1 MMLDRFLQIL
11 PEIHNEIKWLD
22 LHSSSMK
29 DILCAVDYPNL
40 YGLGLYNIDAESIQ
54 YLLTDL
60 SGQTK
65 CFNALEEY
73 FPYAKISYPIICSRT
88 LTELLN

>member
-29 DILCAVDYPNL
+29 DILCAADYPNL
-40 YGLGLYNIDAESIQ
+40 YDLGLYNIDAKSIQ
-54 YLLTDL
+54 YLLTVFYE
-60 SGQTK
+60 S
-65 CFNALEEY
+65 
-73 FPYAKISYPIICSRT
+73 SYQNRFSLKFIHSPPPSTFRS
-88 LTELLN
+88 